1 MLDMSGLTHLWH
13 HRNLEILQNK
23 MTTYLFSARMYGPY
37 ADLHRRLER
46 QSLRDQWNM
55 IKNQVDASFA
65 ELDKVDLELANSQSE
80 SPK

>member
-1 MLDMSGLTHLWH
+1 MSGFTHLWH
-13 HRNLEILQNK
+13 HRSVEILQNR
-23 MTTYLFSARMYGPY
+23 MFSYLYSQRLYGPY

-46 QSLRDQWNM
+46 KGLKQEWDL
-55 IKNQVDASFA
+55 IKNQIDASFA